1 MDLPQLLAGLDV
13 KKRHDE
19 EGRGEKQHQQILHR
33 KFSRVPTGT
42 GPGLAH
48 RSANRF
54 TGLKFIL
61 ACWWFE

>member
-19 EGRGEKQHQQILHR
+19 EGRGEKQHQKILHR
-33 KFSRVPTGT
+33 KFSRVPAGT
-42 GPGLAH
+42 GPVSAN

-54 TGLKFIL
+54 TGPKLIL
-61 ACWWFE
+61 DCR